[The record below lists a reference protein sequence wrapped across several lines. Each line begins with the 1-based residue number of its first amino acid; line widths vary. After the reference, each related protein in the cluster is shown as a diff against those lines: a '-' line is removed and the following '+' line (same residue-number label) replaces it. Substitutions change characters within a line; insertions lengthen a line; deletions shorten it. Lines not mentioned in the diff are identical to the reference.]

1 MAFEYQIEYATR
13 NTYEKGLSEAFWQF
27 LIVPE
32 NNTTQELVSWN
43 LSNDLGLKNSVSING
58 LGFKTVQV
66 RSRTLIDHINFSAS
80 FKVIKQEI
88 NPFDFQL
95 PMGLEEER
103 AMIKSHDYRV
113 DNEPF
118 LRTTILTRL
127 PEKYNTLFVFDVHKS
142 LFENLLELNKW
153 VYEQLFFKPGVTD
166 VDTALE
172 EIIEKRHGVCQDF
185 THLFCAIAKKN
196 GMPSRYVSGYL
207 HQGNGFFGDSQMH
220 AWAEVHIPNV
230 GWVGFDPTN
239 NILANHNHI
248 KVSHGKDYKDCA
260 PLKGVVYTVGKNET
274 QYSVQVKA
282 SQQQ

>member
-66 RSRTLIDHINFSAS
+66 RSKTLIDHINFSAS

-95 PMGLEEER
+95 PIGLEEER
-103 AMIKSHDYRV
+103 AIIKSHDYRV

-118 LRTTILTRL
+118 LRTTALTRL

-166 VDTALE
+166 VNTPLE
-172 EIIEKRHGVCQDF
+172 QIIEKRHGVCQDF

-220 AWAEVHIPNV
+220 AWAEVHLPNV